1 MTQTWSIDMLLA
13 ELQGFKHGREH
24 ATASS
29 GATQRSKATSVHCT
43 WRAASPSPSPPPP
56 SPGRGTQ
63 QRTATQQ
70 TLDLHVR
77 LPLPYIEMQ
86 ILALRPCNSHVPCIC
101 MFPPCKPPRHRL
113 GKWPEG
119 VRPATWHVPAS
130 WTTLA
135 AQPVLS
141 SRPTLPPM
149 TATSHCSLPPESD
162 SLPSEKPY

>member
-63 QRTATQQ
+63 QRT
-70 TLDLHVR
+70 V
-77 LPLPYIEMQ
+77 I
-86 ILALRPCNSHVPCIC
+86 V
-101 MFPPCKPPRHRL
+101 
-113 GKWPEG
+113 
-119 VRPATWHVPAS
+119 
-130 WTTLA
+130 TTRLA
-135 AQPVLS
+135 AILDTECHCTTGVAISSLLS
-141 SRPTLPPM
+141 
-149 TATSHCSLPPESD
+149 
-162 SLPSEKPY
+162 